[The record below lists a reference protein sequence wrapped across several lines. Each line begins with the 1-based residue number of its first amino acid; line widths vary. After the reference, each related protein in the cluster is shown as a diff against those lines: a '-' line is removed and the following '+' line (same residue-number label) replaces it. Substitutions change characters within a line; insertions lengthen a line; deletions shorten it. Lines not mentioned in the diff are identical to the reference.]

1 MTPIRKPQGDLKR
14 SGPPSFCVGFIGSSS
29 GCLSVSV
36 KKIEYSSYESVLKE
50 MRLGIKMS
58 REYQQYTFA
67 LEEQLGSLYEIARK
81 AREEGLDP
89 ALIPEPEVAK
99 DLAGLVEGLVGP
111 PGVAASIRDLSD
123 KLPREELAFK
133 IAEEIVYG
141 KFGHMDERE
150 AAEQA
155 IRTALAVLT
164 EGITAAP
171 LQGVSRVAIKYN
183 PDRTRYLA
191 IYFAGPVRSAGGTEQ
206 ALTLVVGD
214 LVRRLLGLD
223 RYKPTEEEIGRF
235 IEEVRLFERAVA
247 RFQYHI
253 SDEELRKSLQF
264 IPVEVTGTES
274 DPIEVSSYRNLPR
287 IETNRIRGGALRVV
301 NDGVVGRSA
310 KVWTIVE
317 RLGIEGWDWLRRIR
331 EIEEKKTAGFM
342 EDIIAGRPIFSFPSR
357 RGGFRLRYGRARN
370 TGLAAVGVHPAT
382 MMVLDNF
389 LAAGTQ
395 LRIEGPGKAG
405 VVLPVDSIEPP
416 VVRLKDGSVVRVST
430 EKFKQIKNLIDK
442 ILFLGDILVG
452 FGDFLYTNKPLVP
465 SGLTEEWWAE
475 ELRRVVQ
482 RDYSGNVEN
491 AATAAEISVSRLKA
505 VLDDPFKNRPT
516 AKEAIALASTLQVP
530 LHPFLTYFWSS
541 ISAEEFQKLRSWL
554 LKSQTSVEDEIV
566 NEITGVM
573 NEAVKELLER
583 ICIPHRVVEKNIRIE
598 GDEAHTLAFCLGL
611 RVFKARI
618 ARAKPVLEVIQELAG
633 IDVRAKA
640 PTLIG
645 ARMGR
650 PEKAKRREMR
660 PLVHVLFP
668 VGLNGGSQ
676 RNLVN
681 ASKKAVI
688 KVELVSRSCP
698 SCKALTT
705 KIKCPECGAE
715 TFVEKSCPRCR
726 RVLKGVFCPV
736 CKAPAVGFGEKSINV
751 KELMDEACKELNLSF
766 PTLVKGVIGL
776 TNETKT
782 AEIVEKGILR
792 ARHEL
797 SVFKDGTIR
806 FDATNAPLTHFKPG
820 EIDIHVGRL
829 RELGYNYDYNGHP
842 LTSIDQMCEL
852 KVQDVVVPAKCAEYF
867 VHVANFLDDLLEKVY
882 GLPPYY
888 NVRRVE
894 DLVGH
899 LVVGLAPHTSVGIL
913 GRIIGFTSLNVCYAH
928 PLWHSAKRRDC
939 DGDEDA
945 LMLALDTLL
954 NFSRAY
960 LPAQIGGIMDAPLLI
975 IPVVNPQEVQ
985 RQAHDVDVAAVYP
998 CSFYEKT
1005 WQETEP
1011 QRVRRLIDI
1020 IGHRLNTEAQFQ
1032 GFDYTVPVSDINMG
1046 NHESTYK
1053 KLTRM
1058 IDKLNSQLA
1067 LAEKIMAVDVKK
1079 VAMKVLTT
1087 HFMRDIAGNLRA
1099 FTTQNFRCK
1108 TCNRKFRRLPLLGKC
1123 PGCGSSLTLTV
1134 YRGGIEKY
1142 LEAAHQLV
1150 QKYGLPEY
1158 YNQRLLLVKEEI
1170 NSLFE
1175 GKKPRQISLTDFV
1188 GA

>member
-1 MTPIRKPQGDLKR
+1 
-14 SGPPSFCVGFIGSSS
+14 
-29 GCLSVSV
+29 
-36 KKIEYSSYESVLKE
+36 
-50 MRLGIKMS
+50 
-58 REYQQYTFA
+58 
-67 LEEQLGSLYEIARK
+67 
-81 AREEGLDP
+81 
-89 ALIPEPEVAK
+89 
-99 DLAGLVEGLVGP
+99 
-111 PGVAASIRDLSD
+111 
-123 KLPREELAFK
+123 
-133 IAEEIVYG
+133 
-141 KFGHMDERE
+141 MDVRE

-155 IRTALAVLT
+155 IRTALAILT

-214 LVRRLLGLD
+214 FVRRLLGLD

-247 RFQYHI
+247 RFQYHV

-274 DPIEVSSYRNLPR
+274 DQIEVSSFRNLPR

-382 MMVLDNF
+382 MMVLHRF

-405 VVLPVDSIEPP
+405 VVLPVGSIEPP
-416 VVRLKDGSVVRVST
+416 VVRLRDGSVVRVSL
-430 EKFKQIKNLIDK
+430 ENFEQIKNVIDK

-452 FGDFLYTNKPLVP
+452 FGDFLYNNKPLLP
-465 SGLTEEWWAE
+465 SGVTEEWWRE
-475 ELRRVVQ
+475 ELRRVIQ
-482 RDYSGNVEN
+482 RDFNGSVEE
-491 AATAAEISVSRLKA
+491 AAKAAESSISRLKA
-505 VLDDPFKNRPT
+505 VLTDPFENRPT

-530 LHPFLTYFWSS
+530 LHPFFTYFWSS

-554 LKSQTSVEDEIV
+554 LKSQTRVEDEIV
-566 NEITGVM
+566 NEITGAM
-573 NEAVKELLER
+573 SESVKELLER
-583 ICIPHRVVEKNIRIE
+583 ICIPHRVVEKNVRIE
-598 GDEAHTLAFCLGL
+598 GDEAHIFAFCLGL
-611 RVFKARI
+611 RVSKARI
-618 ARAKPVLEVIQELAG
+618 TRAKPVLEIIQELTG
-633 IDVRAKA
+633 ITVRAKA
-640 PTLIG
+640 PTFIG

-650 PEKAKRREMR
+650 PEKAKRRKMR

-668 VGLNGGSQ
+668 VGLDGGSQ
-676 RNLVN
+676 RNLVD

-688 KVELVSRSCP
+688 KVELVKRRCP
-698 SCKALTT
+698 NCKALTP
-705 KIKCPECGAE
+705 KIRCPECGAE
-715 TFVEKSCPRCR
+715 TVVVKSCPRCR
-726 RVLKGVFCPV
+726 RILKGGFCPV
-736 CKAPAVGFGEKSINV
+736 CKTPVVGYEERSVNL
-751 KELMDEACKELNLSF
+751 KELMDEACKRLNLPF

-792 ARHEL
+792 ARHDL

-806 FDATNAPLTHFKPG
+806 FDATNAPLTHFKAR
-820 EIDIHVGRL
+820 EIGVSVERL
-829 RELGYNYDYNGHP
+829 RELGYHHDYAGNP
-842 LTSIDQMCEL
+842 LTSPDQMCEL
-852 KVQDVVVPAKCAEYF
+852 KVQDVVVPTKCAEYF
-867 VHVANFLDDLLEKVY
+867 VHVANFLDELLEKMY
-882 GLPPYY
+882 ELPPYY
-888 NVRRVE
+888 NVKRVE

-899 LVVGLAPHTSVGIL
+899 IVVGLAPHTSVGIL
-913 GRIIGFTSLNVCYAH
+913 GRIIGFTSLSVCYAH

-939 DGDEDA
+939 DGDEDT
-945 LMLALDTLL
+945 LMLSLDTLL

-960 LPAQIGGIMDAPLLI
+960 LPARIGGIMDAPLLI

-985 RQAHDVDVAAVYP
+985 RQAHDVDVAAAYP
-998 CSFYEKT
+998 WAFYEKT
-1005 WQETEP
+1005 WQEMEP
-1011 QRVRRLIDI
+1011 QRVCGLIDI

-1032 GFDYTVPVSDINMG
+1032 GFGYTVPVSDINMG
-1046 NHESTYK
+1046 NRESMYK

-1058 IDKLNSQLA
+1058 VDKLNSQLA
-1067 LAEKIMAVDVKK
+1067 LAEKIAAVDVEK
-1079 VAMKVLTT
+1079 VARKVLTT
-1087 HFMRDIAGNLRA
+1087 HFIRDIAGNLRA

-1108 TCNRKFRRLPLLGKC
+1108 ACNRKFRRLPLLGKC
-1123 PGCGSSLTLTV
+1123 PECGGALTLTV

-1158 YNQRLLLVKEEI
+1158 YNQRLLLVQDEI

-1175 GKKPRQISLTDFV
+1175 GKKPRQISLADFV